1 MKKLLTGHELI
12 ERAQVLGV
20 SIYREDEVIPI
31 GTKPI
36 MAAIAAESIIQSRVL
51 EAERHIR
58 EHKLWLI
65 ALISS
70 ISALVSALAAW
81 AAIIYK

>member
-1 MKKLLTGHELI
+1 
-12 ERAQVLGV
+12 
-20 SIYREDEVIPI
+20 
-31 GTKPI
+31 

-58 EHKLWLI
+58 ENKLWLI

>member
-1 MKKLLTGHELI
+1 MKKLLTGHGLI
-12 ERAQVLGV
+12 ERAQELGV
-20 SIYREDEVIPI
+20 SIYREGEVVPI
-31 GTKPI
+31 DTKPI
-36 MAAIAAESIIQSRVL
+36 MAAIADESIIQSRVI

-58 EHKLWLI
+58 ENNLWII